1 MTIVE
6 SLTTFIMDLHTFKTF
21 NTPTAIPYS
30 PGFVRPRITRR
41 RP

>member
-6 SLTTFIMDLHTFKTF
+6 SLITFIMDLHNFKTL
-21 NTPTAIPYS
+21 NTLTAILYS

>member
-1 MTIVE
+1 MSILK
-6 SLTTFIMDLHTFKTF
+6 SLTTLIMDLHNFKTL
-21 NTPTAIPYS
+21 NTPIAILYS

>member
-1 MTIVE
+1 MTIFT
-6 SLTTFIMDLHTFKTF
+6 SLTTFIMDLYNFKTLI
-21 NTPTAIPYS
+21 TPSAILYS